1 MEAGLRN
8 MGRALFGAG
17 DTGISQCS
25 QRMVDGA
32 CIERD
37 IQTWIVV
44 LVSSFQAI
52 YSKAKRHTG

>member
-1 MEAGLRN
+1 